1 MSFNVLIVDDS
12 KSIRSVIKKIIS
24 ISGFKIK
31 QSFEAENGRE
41 ALRIMRENWVD
52 IILSDINMPEMNGF
66 EMLEEMRKDNLISTV
81 PVIII
86 STESRD
92 ERIKDAFRLGAKG
105 FLKKPFAPEEVKKT
119 LYQVIGVTD
128 DEEHGGDNEDDGDLD
143 F

>member
-24 ISGFKIK
+24 ISGFKMEHC
-31 QSFEAENGRE
+31 FEAENGRE
-41 ALRIMRENWVD
+41 ALQAMNKNWMD
-52 IILSDINMPEMNGF
+52 IILSDINMPEMNGLK
-66 EMLEEMRKDNLISTV
+66 MLEEMQKDESLANI

-92 ERIKDAFRLGAKG
+92 ERIKEAFRLGAKG

-119 LYQVIGVTD
+119 LYDVLGVS
-128 DEEHGGDNEDDGDLD
+128 DEKNNGGDDGDDGD
-143 F
+143 FDF